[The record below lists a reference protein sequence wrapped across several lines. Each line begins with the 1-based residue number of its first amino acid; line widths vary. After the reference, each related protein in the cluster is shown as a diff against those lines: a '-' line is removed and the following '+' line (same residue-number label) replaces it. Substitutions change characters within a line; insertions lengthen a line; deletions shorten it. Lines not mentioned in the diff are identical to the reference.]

1 MERSQ
6 FMYHYTEKSIRRDLA
21 GKWVIPRY
29 DDTLWFFGVFNSK
42 KALDRFAEKVGF
54 SYKLVE
60 KQGGLVTYICDR
72 KFYSSENYF
81 RSLEEIPENAKP
93 IKALSNGGIVDCF
106 FVNNGSEI
114 IFYRP
119 NPNAKEVYKPLSLTE
134 GIEYTRKFGSF

>member
-21 GKWVIPRY
+21 GKWVIPQY

-60 KQGGLVTYICDR
+60 KQGG
-72 KFYSSENYF
+72 
-81 RSLEEIPENAKP
+81 
-93 IKALSNGGIVDCF
+93 
-106 FVNNGSEI
+106 
-114 IFYRP
+114 
-119 NPNAKEVYKPLSLTE
+119 
-134 GIEYTRKFGSF
+134 